1 MFDRF
6 VPRAMPDALT
16 PLFDLALDLHWTW
29 SHAGDA
35 LWRKEG
41 ELWERTH
48 NPWAVLQDVS
58 QNTLES
64 WASDPA
70 FLEEL
75 RRVAAERERYL
86 SESCWCGENY
96 AELAGRTIAYFSME
110 FGLGQALPLY
120 AGGLGILAG
129 DFLKTASDLG
139 IPVTGIGL
147 LYHEGYF
154 RQLVDA
160 AGRQHEAYPYN
171 DPSDLPIRP
180 VMDAGGSWLRVRI
193 AFPGRTLVL
202 RTWVAQVGRVKLYL
216 LDSNDPMN
224 SPRDRGI
231 TGKLYGGGIETRLM
245 QEMVLG
251 IGGWTL
257 LEDLGVEVD
266 VCHINEGHAAFAI
279 LERAR
284 RFMKRHRLTFREAL
298 WATRAGNVFTT
309 HTPVA
314 SGFDVYPPEVI
325 RRYTPYFRAYLA
337 NLGISLDTLLALGRA
352 TARDDEPFNMAYL
365 ALRGSAW
372 VNGVSAL
379 HAVTSRA
386 LFRELF
392 PRWPTAEVPVQ
403 HVTNGVHVPS
413 WDSAWADRLWTD
425 ACGKARWL
433 GALEN
438 LGIGI
443 NAIDDEALWLFKAA
457 ERDDLVRYV
466 RVRVASELGQRGAAP
481 EHMDEALQLLDANV
495 LTLGFARRFA
505 EYKRPNLLLTDPDRF
520 ARILGNPGRPVQI
533 IVAGKAHPEDAV
545 GKGLVEAWLHF
556 AMRADVRHRVVF
568 IEDYDMAVAQE
579 LVQGVDVWINTP
591 RRPWEACGTS
601 GMKVLANG
609 GLNLSELDGWW
620 AEAYAPALGWALS
633 GGEGRNGPEQDHD
646 EAEQLYRLLENEV
659 TPTFYERDDR
669 GIPRAWVRRMRAS
682 IATLAPRYSSNRM
695 AAEYVEKFYR
705 PAAAMFRRRAA
716 NDANLGRELLQWG
729 ETLARH
735 WHEIH
740 FGVIEVRQDDHQWQ
754 FSVAVYLGEISA
766 DAVRVELYAESVGG
780 EGPTIMDR
788 TDQLPGA
795 LNAFIYRARADAGR
809 PSDHYTPR
817 VVPHHADVRCP
828 LECNLIAWQ
837 R

>member
-6 VPRAMPDALT
+6 VPRAMPDALA

-35 LWRKEG
+35 LWRKQG
-41 ELWERTH
+41 PLWERTH

-58 QNTLES
+58 QTTLES
-64 WASDPA
+64 WARDPA

-86 SESCWCGENY
+86 TESCWCGENY
-96 AELAGRTIAYFSME
+96 PDLAGRSIAYFSME

-120 AGGLGILAG
+120 AGGLGVLAG

-139 IPVTGIGL
+139 IPVTGVGL
-147 LYHEGYF
+147 LYYEGYF
-154 RQLVDA
+154 RQTIDA

-171 DPSDLPIRP
+171 DPSELPIRP
-180 VMDAGGSWLRVRI
+180 VMDTGGSWLKVEI
-193 AFPGRTLVL
+193 KFPGRILYL
-202 RTWVAQVGRVKLYL
+202 RTWVAQVGRVRLYL

-224 SPRDRGI
+224 SPVDRGI
-231 TGKLYGGGIETRLM
+231 TAKLYGGGIETRLM

-251 IGGWTL
+251 VGGWTL
-257 LEDLGVEVD
+257 LEKVGIEVD
-266 VCHINEGHAAFAI
+266 VCHMNEGHAALAI

-284 RFMKRHRLTFREAL
+284 RFMKRHHLTFREAL

-314 SGFDVYPPEVI
+314 AGFDVYPPEVI
-325 RRYTPYFRAYLA
+325 RQYSPYFHAYLTD
-337 NLGISLDTLLALGRA
+337 LGISLEALLALGRA
-352 TARDDEPFNMAYL
+352 TGRDDEPFNMAYL
-365 ALRGSAW
+365 GMRGSAW

-386 LFRELF
+386 LFRDLF
-392 PRWPTAEVPVQ
+392 PRWPAAEIPIQ
-403 HVTNGVHVPS
+403 SITNGVHVPS

-443 NAIDDEALWLFKAA
+443 NAIDDEALWSFKAA

-466 RVRVASELGQRGAAP
+466 RVRMVLQRGQQGATP
-481 EHMDEALQLLDANV
+481 EHLDEASQLLDSNV

-505 EYKRPNLLLTDPDRF
+505 EYKRPNLLLADADRF
-520 ARILGNPGRPVQI
+520 ARILGNPDRPVQI
-533 IVAGKAHPEDAV
+533 IVAGKAHPDDAT
-545 GKGLVEAWLHF
+545 GKRLVEAWMQF
-556 AMRADVRHRVVF
+556 AKRADVQRRVVF
-568 IEDYDMAVAQE
+568 IADYDMVVAQQ

-609 GLNLSELDGWW
+609 GLNLSALDGWW
-620 AEAYAPALGWALS
+620 AEAYAPELGWTLS
-633 GGEGRNGPEQDHD
+633 DHDQRNGPEQDQE
-646 EAEQLYRLLENEV
+646 EALQLYRLLENEV
-659 TPTFYERDDR
+659 VPAFYERDDH

-695 AAEYVEKFYR
+695 AGEYVVKLYR
-705 PAAAMFRRRAA
+705 PAAAMVERRGAEGAR
-716 NDANLGRELLQWG
+716 LGRELSQWH
-729 ETLARH
+729 EALTRH

-740 FGVIEVRQDDHQWQ
+740 FGAIEIHQEDNEWR
-754 FSVAVYLGEISA
+754 FSVPVYLGEISA
-766 DAVRVELYAESVGG
+766 DAVRIELYSESADGD
-780 EGPTIMDR
+780 GPIRMDR

-795 LNAFIYRARADAGR
+795 LNAFIYRARVDAGR
-809 PSDHYTPR
+809 PSNHYTPR
-817 VVPHHADVRCP
+817 VIPYHPAACVPI
-828 LECNLIAWQ
+828 ECNLIAWQ